1 MTLVLYHTLNQP
13 ILRRTNYFNSTQ
25 YNKYYDIF
33 LSAALGVRKNG
44 DTLLI
49 HLESMMMMMM
59 MMAYQHIR

>member
-25 YNKYYDIF
+25 YNKYCDIF
-33 LSAALGVRKNG
+33 LSAAPGDRKNG

-59 MMAYQHIR
+59 IAYQHIR